1 MTDFDAAR
9 LRDDDVENHDLAASY
24 DFEMPPHLIA
34 QQPASPRD
42 HARLMRLERA
52 TGAVS
57 HHRFDALP
65 SLLRPGD
72 LLVFNDT
79 RVLRARLRGY
89 KINAT
94 PQAAQTPTTQN
105 AVSQRTHAPHEYS
118 CDGTVFSTTAED
130 AQSQMPVG
138 VAADGRGGRVEA
150 LLLRELESGLWEALL
165 KPSARLRPGTR
176 LCFHSGDEAAQIF
189 ATPVERTE
197 AGWTVRFEGDLR
209 ALLPRIGE
217 VPLPPYIESALRDE
231 AHYQTIFARGNKN
244 ATLAT
249 TQIPFSGVRED
260 GASEVDALRAPHM
273 STHAAGGT
281 RDGSEQRG
289 TQLESAAAPTAGLHF
304 MERTFAELHERGI
317 ATAFVTLQI
326 GIGTFRPIKSAS
338 LDEHAMH
345 REEYEIPLATQR
357 LIARQRALGRRV
369 VAVGTTTTRVLEAAC
384 DGQGGVFAGNGR
396 TDIFIRPGHR
406 FAVVDALLTN
416 FHLPRSS
423 LLVMIA
429 AFAEDEARSL
439 DGDGARAQTE
449 RKSLVSGLQKI
460 RYAYS
465 RAVAESYRFFSFGDA
480 MFIE

>member
-1 MTDFDAAR
+1 
-9 LRDDDVENHDLAASY
+9 
-24 DFEMPPHLIA
+24 
-34 QQPASPRD
+34 
-42 HARLMRLERA
+42 MRLERA
-52 TGAVS
+52 TGTIS

-65 SLLRPGD
+65 FLLRPGD

-89 KINAT
+89 KINAS
-94 PQAAQTPTTQN
+94 PQASQTPKVSQTPTPQN
-105 AVSQRTHAPHEYS
+105 SVSRRTHASHEYS
-118 CDGTVFSTTAED
+118 CGGATLPPTDADADASAE
-130 AQSQMPVG
+130 SQMPVG
-138 VAADGRGGRVEA
+138 VEADGRGGRVEA
-150 LLLRELESGLWEALL
+150 LLLRELELGLWEALL

-176 LCFHSGDEAAQIF
+176 LCFHSRDNAARIF

-197 AGWTVRFEGDLR
+197 TGWTVRFEGDLR

-249 TQIPFSGVRED
+249 AQMPFSIAAVD
-260 GASEVDALRAPHM
+260 GASEDDTSVDAPRAPGM
-273 STHAAGGT
+273 STHAAGETAG
-281 RDGSEQRG
+281 GAGQRG
-289 TQLESAAAPTAGLHF
+289 AQLESAAAPTAGLHF
-304 MERTFAELHERGI
+304 TEGTFADLHERGI

-326 GIGTFRPIKSAS
+326 GIGTFRPMKSES
-338 LDEHAMH
+338 LDEHTMH
-345 REEYEIPLATQR
+345 REEYEIPLVTQR
-357 LIARQRALGRRV
+357 LIAQQRALERRV

-384 DGQGGVFAGNGR
+384 DGQGGVFAGSGR

-429 AFAEDEARSL
+429 AFADDAGRANG
-439 DGDGARAQTE
+439 DDGAQSE
-449 RKSLVSGLQKI
+449 RKSLVLGLQKI

-465 RAVAESYRFFSFGDA
+465 RAVAEGYRFFSFGDA